1 MKIGKRMSCA
11 FALIVLAT
19 AATAAVAAGP
29 RKIDFDKDAIK
40 PTPAQDAAIRRATA
54 SDLKDAL
61 HPDQPLYAVAEADL
75 NDDGRPDLLILY
87 TYASGYCG
95 SSGCSGV
102 IVMATSRGYARTT
115 IGLPNFG
122 GNLAVL
128 AATHHGMHDLQF
140 NGDSPIWHWNGR
152 AYAIAK
158 ADLPGANAPAWQT
171 RNAAGRTLA
180 MAVPTDSVI
189 KTLSVF
195 CNQGKPV
202 LAMLVKA
209 RPPAGSVTLT
219 FVFRGWT
226 VNVPMGQG
234 NRDGS
239 LWLADLSRSDL
250 PQWLAHRGRTRTTR
264 KLARLADMAYLRING
279 GLQGQ
284 VSLKNS
290 TVSTESAL
298 GSCYRY

>member
-1 MKIGKRMSCA
+1 MKIGKRMSCL

-19 AATAAVAAGP
+19 GSTAAVPAGP

-40 PTPAQDAAIRRATA
+40 PTPAQDAAIRRAAA
-54 SDLKDAL
+54 SDIRDFN
-61 HPDQPLYAVAEADL
+61 HPGQGGYHVVLADL
-75 NDDGRPDLLILY
+75 NDDGLPDLLVQY
-87 TYASGYCG
+87 DDGAFCG

-102 IVMATSRGYARTT
+102 IVMATSRGYASTT

-122 GNLAVL
+122 GNLEVL

-140 NGDSPIWHWNGR
+140 NGDSPIWRWNGKE
-152 AYAIAK
+152 YAIAK

-171 RNAAGRTLA
+171 RNAADRTLA

-250 PQWLAHRGRTRTTR
+250 PQWLAHRGRTRTTQ

-290 TVSTESAL
+290 TASTESAL

>member
-1 MKIGKRMSCA
+1 MKIGQRIGCA
-11 FALIVLAT
+11 LAFVVLAT
-19 AATAAVAAGP
+19 GPVAALATGP
-29 RKIDFDKDAIK
+29 RTIDFDKDAIR
-40 PTPAQDAAIRRATA
+40 PTPAQTAAIRRAAA
-54 SDLKDAL
+54 SDIRDFNHPEQGGYRVAL
-61 HPDQPLYAVAEADL
+61 ADL
-75 NDDGRPDLLILY
+75 NDDGHPDLLVQY
-87 TYASGYCG
+87 DDGAFCG

-102 IVMATSRGYARTT
+102 IVMATPRGYAHAT

-122 GNLAVL
+122 GNLEVL

-140 NGDSPIWHWNGR
+140 NGNSPIWRWNGK

-202 LAMLVKA
+202 MAMLVKA

-226 VNVPMGQG
+226 VNVPMEQG

-250 PQWLAHRGRTRTTR
+250 PQWLAHRGRTGTTR

-279 GLQGQ
+279 GMQGQ

-290 TVSTESAL
+290 TTATESAL